1 MMHILALKHLEIKH
15 YELWSCRSHRV
26 LQIWYKIYLH
36 RTSFERR
43 MKIFL
48 QSIIAGSCPEPAVIV
63 SADWSQEPTVM
74 TPMSLSGDLSLPIQ
88 DTNQQRRV
96 ISAGF
101 RENGSEGKF
110 YSSVCNLISK
120 SFKLCHRILAKS
132 CVLAKRLQQEKI
144 GPSCTC
150 RGHILIISCRSN
162 LAWYI

>member
-1 MMHILALKHLEIKH
+1 MILNENFRHPNDLKLKKF
-15 YELWSCRSHRV
+15 ELQSCRSRRV

-48 QSIIAGSCPEPAVIV
+48 QSIIAGSCLEPAVIV
-63 SADWSQEPTVM
+63 SADWSREPAVM

-101 RENGSEGKF
+101 REHGSEGQF

-132 CVLAKRLQQEKI
+132 CVLAKVTTREDWTKLYM
-144 GPSCTC
+144 SWSHT
-150 RGHILIISCRSN
+150 
-162 LAWYI
+162 YY